1 MTVNN
6 IEKKGNINMAKKVP
20 FYRPSIDNKEKAQ
33 LDEVL
38 SSKTNKVEE
47 LENTFV
53 KYTGATY
60 AVATSDGTSALHL
73 AMLAINLKRGDKVL
87 CSVNAYPSV
96 PEVVRHFDAEPIFVD
111 AQEESYNIDL
121 DKLETILSDNQSKK
135 LKAVIVS
142 HIGGHPIDLERLYN
156 IAKIYN
162 IRIVEDASEALG
174 GMYKGNKIGS
184 TGADITTFS
193 FNPHLK
199 GHVCNGGMMV
209 TDDEDLLERA
219 QLLRNHAMVTPDE
232 NLQYVYDVVDIG
244 SKYDMSELDAAYIL
258 AQIAKQDSAIQRQK
272 EIAARYTSKLKDAA
286 HIILPKIV
294 DEHIFSLYI
303 IKVKKNRDSFAR
315 ELLDNGIETGLH
327 YIPLHLLSY
336 YKAKY
341 SLRVNDYPMALRN
354 FQQVLS
360 IPVYADMSNADVDYV
375 CDTIINITKH
385 WI

>member
-1 MTVNN
+1 
-6 IEKKGNINMAKKVP
+6 MAKEIP
-20 FYRPSIDNKEKAQ
+20 FYRPSIDNKEKVQ
-33 LDEVL
+33 LEEVL
-38 SSKTNKVEE
+38 TSKTNKVEE
-47 LENTFV
+47 LESAFV
-53 KYTGATY
+53 KYTGASY

-111 AQEESYNIDL
+111 AQEDSYNIDL
-121 DKLETILSDNQSKK
+121 DKLETILSSNQSKK

-174 GMYKGNKIGS
+174 GMHKGKKIGA
-184 TGADITTFS
+184 TGADVTTFS

-199 GHVCNGGMMV
+199 GNVCNGGMMV

-258 AQIAKQDSAIQRQK
+258 AQISKQDSVIKRQQD
-272 EIAARYTSKLKDAA
+272 IAARYTKKLQGAP
-286 HIILPKIV
+286 HITLPDMV
-294 DEHIFSLYI
+294 DDHTFSLFI

-315 ELLDNGIETGLH
+315 ELLENGIETGLH

-336 YKAKY
+336 YKSKY

-360 IPVYADMSNADVDYV
+360 IPVYAAMSDADVDYV

-385 WI
+385 WV

>member
-1 MTVNN
+1 
-6 IEKKGNINMAKKVP
+6 MAREIP
-20 FYRPSIDNKEKAQ
+20 FFRPSIDNKEKAQ

-38 SSKTNKVEE
+38 NSKTNKVEE
-47 LENTFV
+47 LEEAFV
-53 KYTGATY
+53 KYTGAAY

-87 CSVNAYPSV
+87 CSVNAFPSV

-111 AQEESYNIDL
+111 AQETSYNIDL

-162 IRIVEDASEALG
+162 IRIIEDASEAIG
-174 GMYKGNKIGS
+174 GMYKGKRLGS
-184 TGADITTFS
+184 TGADVTTFS

-199 GHVCNGGMMV
+199 GNICNGGMMV

-258 AQIAKQDSAIQRQK
+258 AQISKQDSAIKRQQ
-272 EIAARYTSKLKDAA
+272 EIAARYAKRLQGAA
-286 HIILPKIV
+286 HITLPEILP
-294 DEHIFSLYI
+294 EHTFSLYI

-315 ELLDNGIETGLH
+315 ELLDKGIETGLH

-336 YKAKY
+336 YKSKY
-341 SLRVNDYPMALRN
+341 SLRVNDFPMALRN

-360 IPVYADMSNADVDYV
+360 IPIYADMSDADVDYV

-385 WI
+385 WV

>member
-1 MTVNN
+1 
-6 IEKKGNINMAKKVP
+6 MAKEIP
-20 FYRPSIDNKEKAQ
+20 FFRPSIDNKEKAQ

-47 LENTFV
+47 LEKAFV

-87 CSVNAYPSV
+87 CSVNAFPSV

-111 AQEESYNIDL
+111 AEETSYNIDL

-162 IRIVEDASEALG
+162 IRIIEDASEAIG
-174 GMYKGNKIGS
+174 GTYKGKKLGA
-184 TGADITTFS
+184 TGADVTTFS

-199 GHVCNGGMMV
+199 GNICNGGMMV

-258 AQIAKQDSAIQRQK
+258 AQLSKQDSALKRQQN
-272 EIAARYTSKLKDAA
+272 IAAHYTKRLQGTA
-286 HIILPKIV
+286 HIALPEILP
-294 DEHIFSLYI
+294 DHTFSLYI

-315 ELLDNGIETGLH
+315 ELLDKGIETGLH

-336 YKAKY
+336 YKSKY
-341 SLRVNDYPMALRN
+341 SLRVNDFPMALRN

-360 IPVYADMSNADVDYV
+360 IPIYADMSDAEVDYV
-375 CDTIINITKH
+375 CDAIINITKH
-385 WI
+385 WV

>member
-1 MTVNN
+1 
-6 IEKKGNINMAKKVP
+6 MAKSVP

-33 LDEVL
+33 LEEVL

-47 LENTFV
+47 LEKAFT
-53 KYTGATY
+53 KYTGASF

-73 AMLAINLKRGDKVL
+73 AMLSINLKRGDKVL

-111 AQEESYNIDL
+111 ADESSYNINL

-162 IRIVEDASEALG
+162 IRVVEDASEALG
-174 GMYKGNKIGS
+174 GSYKGNKIGS
-184 TGADITTFS
+184 TGADVTTFS

-209 TDDEDLLERA
+209 TDDEDLVERA

-232 NLQYVYDVVDIG
+232 NLKYVYDVVDIG
-244 SKYDMSELDAAYIL
+244 SKYDMSELDAAYSL
-258 AQIAKQDSAIQRQK
+258 AQLSKQDNAIKRQK
-272 EIAARYTSKLKDAA
+272 TIAARYTKKLEGAS
-286 HIILPKIV
+286 HIILPEMQT
-294 DEHIFSLYI
+294 EHTFSLYI

-315 ELLDNGIETGLH
+315 ELLGKGVETGLH
-327 YIPLHLLSY
+327 YIPLHLLTY
-336 YKAKY
+336 YKSKY
-341 SLRVNDYPMALRN
+341 SLRVNDFPMALRN

-360 IPVYADMSNADVDYV
+360 IPIFSDMSDSEVDYV
-375 CDTIINITKH
+375 CDTILDITKH

>member
-1 MTVNN
+1 
-6 IEKKGNINMAKKVP
+6 MAKSIP
-20 FYRPSIDNKEKAQ
+20 FYRPKIDNKEKAQ
-33 LDEVL
+33 LEQVL
-38 SSKTNKVEE
+38 SERTHKVEE
-47 LENTFV
+47 LEEAFV
-53 KYTGATY
+53 KYTGSTY

-87 CSVNAYPSV
+87 CSVNAFPAV

-111 AQEESYNIDL
+111 AEENSYSINL

-142 HIGGHPIDLERLYN
+142 HVAGHPIDLERLYN

-162 IRIVEDASEALG
+162 VRIVEDASEVLG
-174 GMYKGNKIGS
+174 GSYKGKRIGA

-199 GHVCNGGMMV
+199 GNVCNGGMMV

-232 NLQYVYDVVDIG
+232 NLAYIYDVIDIG

-258 AQIAKQDSAIQRQK
+258 GQLSKQDAAISRQK
-272 EIAARYTSKLKDAA
+272 EIAKRYHERLKDAS
-286 HIILPKIV
+286 HIVLPEIV
-294 DEHIFSLYI
+294 ADHTFSLYI

-315 ELLDNGIETGLH
+315 ELLEKGIETGLH

-336 YKAKY
+336 YKSKY
-341 SLRVNDYPMALRN
+341 SLRVNDYPVALRN

-360 IPVYADMSNADVDYV
+360 IPIYADMSDSDVDYV
-375 CDTIINITKH
+375 CDTILEITKH
-385 WI
+385 WV

>member
-1 MTVNN
+1 MS
-6 IEKKGNINMAKKVP
+6 KKIP
-20 FYRPSIDNKEKAQ
+20 FYRPKIDNKEKAHIE
-33 LDEVL
+33 EVL
-38 SSKTNKVEE
+38 SKKTTKVLD
-47 LENTFV
+47 LEDAFV
-53 KYTGATY
+53 KYTGAKH

-111 AQEESYNIDL
+111 ADENSYNINL

-142 HIGGHPIDLERLYN
+142 HIAGCPIDLERLYN

-174 GMYKGNKIGS
+174 SKYKGSMIGA
-184 TGADITTFS
+184 TGADVTTFS

-199 GHVCNGGMMV
+199 GNVCNGGMMV
-209 TDDEDLLERA
+209 TDDDDLVERA
-219 QLLRNHAMVTPDE
+219 QLLRNHAMVSADDS
-232 NLQYVYDVVDIG
+232 LSYVYDVIDIG

-258 AQIAKQDSAIQRQK
+258 GQLSKQDSVVKRQQ
-272 EIAARYTSKLKDAA
+272 EIAAHYIAKLKDTP
-286 HIILPKIV
+286 HIILPEIV
-294 DEHIFSLYI
+294 KDHTFSLFI

-315 ELLDNGIETGLH
+315 ELLDKGIETGLH

-336 YKAKY
+336 YKSKY
-341 SLRVNDYPMALRN
+341 SLRVNDFPVALRN

-360 IPVYADMSNADVDYV
+360 IPMYADMSDADVDYV

-385 WI
+385 WV

>member
-1 MTVNN
+1 
-6 IEKKGNINMAKKVP
+6 MAKSVP
-20 FYRPSIDNKEKAQ
+20 FYRPRIDNKEKAH

-38 SSKTNKVEE
+38 SQETNKVEE
-47 LENTFV
+47 LEEAFV
-53 KYTGATY
+53 KYIGADY
-60 AVATSDGTSALHL
+60 AVATSEGTSALHL

-87 CSVNAYPSV
+87 CSVNAFPSV

-111 AQEESYNIDL
+111 VEEESYNINL
-121 DKLETILSDNQSKK
+121 DRLETILSDYQSKK

-142 HIGGHPIDLERLYN
+142 HIAGHPIDLERLYN

-162 IRIVEDASEALG
+162 IRIIEDASEALG
-174 GMYKGNKIGS
+174 GTYKGKRIGA

-209 TDDEDLLERA
+209 TNDEDLLERA

-232 NLQYVYDVVDIG
+232 NLSYVYDVVDIG

-258 AQIAKQDSAIQRQK
+258 GQLSKQDAAIARQK
-272 EIAARYTSKLKDAA
+272 EIASLYSKKLSGAA
-286 HIILPKIV
+286 HIQLPEMV
-294 DEHIFSLYI
+294 DEHTFSLYI

-315 ELLDNGIETGLH
+315 ELLEKGVQTGLH

-336 YKAKY
+336 YKSKY
-341 SLRVNDYPMALRN
+341 SLRVNDFPVALRN

-360 IPVYADMSNADVDYV
+360 IPIYADMSDADVEYV

-385 WI
+385 WV

>member
-1 MTVNN
+1 MS
-6 IEKKGNINMAKKVP
+6 KKIP
-20 FYRPSIDNKEKAQ
+20 FYRPKIDNKEKAHIE
-33 LDEVL
+33 EVL
-38 SSKTNKVEE
+38 TKSTTKVLDLEE
-47 LENTFV
+47 AFV
-53 KYTGATY
+53 KYTGAKY

-111 AQEESYNIDL
+111 ADEESYNINL

-142 HIGGHPIDLERLYN
+142 HIAGCPIDLERLYN

-174 GMYKGNKIGS
+174 SKYKGSMIGA
-184 TGADITTFS
+184 TGADVTTFS

-199 GHVCNGGMMV
+199 GNVCNGGMMV
-209 TDDEDLLERA
+209 TDDDELVERA
-219 QLLRNHAMVTPDE
+219 QLLRNHAMVNADDS
-232 NLQYVYDVVDIG
+232 LSYVYDVVDIG

-258 AQIAKQDSAIQRQK
+258 GQISKQDAAVKRQQ
-272 EIAARYTSKLKDAA
+272 EIAAVYTSKLKDTP
-286 HIILPKIV
+286 HILLPEMVK
-294 DEHIFSLYI
+294 DHTFSLYI

-315 ELLDNGIETGLH
+315 ELLDKGIETGLH

-336 YKAKY
+336 YKSKY
-341 SLRVNDYPMALRN
+341 SLRVNDFPVALRN

-360 IPVYADMSNADVDYV
+360 IPIYADMSDADVNYV
-375 CDTIINITKH
+375 CDTIINITKT
-385 WI
+385 WV

>member
-1 MTVNN
+1 
-6 IEKKGNINMAKKVP
+6 MAKVIP

-33 LDEVL
+33 LTEVL
-38 SSKTNKVEE
+38 SSQTNKIEE
-47 LENTFV
+47 LEQAFV
-53 KYTGATY
+53 KYTGANY

-111 AQEESYNIDL
+111 AQETSYNIDL

-142 HIGGHPIDLERLYN
+142 HIGGYPIDLERLYN

-162 IRIVEDASEALG
+162 IRIIEDASEALG
-174 GMYKGNKIGS
+174 GVYKGSKIGA

-199 GHVCNGGMMV
+199 GNVCNGGMMV

-258 AQIAKQDSAIQRQK
+258 AQLSKQDIAIKRQQL
-272 EIAARYTSKLKDAA
+272 IASRYAERLKDAA
-286 HIILPKIV
+286 HISLPEMV
-294 DEHIFSLYI
+294 TDHTFSLYI

-315 ELLDNGIETGLH
+315 ELLSKGITTGLH

-336 YKAKY
+336 YKSKY

-360 IPVYADMSNADVDYV
+360 IPIYADMSDADVDYV

-385 WI
+385 WV

>member
-1 MTVNN
+1 
-6 IEKKGNINMAKKVP
+6 MARDIP
-20 FYRPSIDNKEKAQ
+20 FFRPSIDNKEKAQ

-38 SSKTNKVEE
+38 SSKTHKVEE
-47 LENTFV
+47 LEEAFV
-53 KYTGATY
+53 KYTGAAY

-87 CSVNAYPSV
+87 CSVNAFPSV

-111 AQEESYNIDL
+111 AEETSYNIDL

-162 IRIVEDASEALG
+162 IRIIEDASEAIG
-174 GMYKGNKIGS
+174 GMHKGKRLGA
-184 TGADITTFS
+184 TGADVTTFS

-199 GHVCNGGMMV
+199 GNICNGGMMV

-258 AQIAKQDSAIQRQK
+258 AQISKQDAAIKRQQ
-272 EIAARYTSKLKDAA
+272 EIAARYAKKLQGAA
-286 HIILPKIV
+286 HITLPEMLS
-294 DEHIFSLYI
+294 DHTFSLYI

-315 ELLDNGIETGLH
+315 ELLEKGIETGLH

-336 YKAKY
+336 YKSKY
-341 SLRVNDYPMALRN
+341 SLRVNDFPMALRN

-360 IPVYADMSNADVDYV
+360 IPVYADMSDADVDYV
-375 CDTIINITKH
+375 CDTIIDITKH
-385 WI
+385 WV

>member
-1 MTVNN
+1 MGKE
-6 IEKKGNINMAKKVP
+6 IP
-20 FYRPSIDNKEKAQ
+20 FYRPRIDNKEKAQ

-38 SSKTNKVEE
+38 SGKTHKVEE
-47 LENTFV
+47 LEEAFV
-53 KYTGATY
+53 NYTKAKY

-111 AQEESYNIDL
+111 AQEGSYSINL
-121 DKLETILSDNQSKK
+121 DKLENMLSDNQSKK

-142 HIGGHPIDLERLYN
+142 HIGGFPIDLERLYN

-162 IRIVEDASEALG
+162 IRIIEDASEALG
-174 GMYKGNKIGS
+174 ASYKGKKIGA

-199 GHVCNGGMMV
+199 GNICNGGMMV
-209 TDDEDLLERA
+209 TDDEDLVERA

-232 NLQYVYDVVDIG
+232 NLAYVYDIVDIG

-258 AQIAKQDSAIQRQK
+258 GQLSKQDAVIKRQQ
-272 EIAARYTSKLKDAA
+272 EIAARYNQKLKDAP
-286 HIILPKIV
+286 HITLPEIQN
-294 DEHIFSLYI
+294 DHSFSLYI

-315 ELLDNGIETGLH
+315 ELLEKGIQTGLH

-336 YKAKY
+336 YKSKY
-341 SLRVNDYPMALRN
+341 SLRVNDFPVALRN

-360 IPVYADMSNADVDYV
+360 IPIYADMSDSDVDYV
-375 CDTIINITKH
+375 CDTIIAITKH
-385 WI
+385 WV